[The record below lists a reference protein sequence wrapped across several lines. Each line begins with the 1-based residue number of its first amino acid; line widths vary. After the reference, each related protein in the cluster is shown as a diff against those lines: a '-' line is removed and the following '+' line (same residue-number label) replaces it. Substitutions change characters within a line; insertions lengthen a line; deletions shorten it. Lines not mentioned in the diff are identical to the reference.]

1 MFRAVTRANPGS
13 RTTNPFETP
22 VVYFTN
28 DEVRKF
34 REFEARSLSLFD
46 ESQRLFKS
54 APSHTGK
61 GSSKLT
67 LIRYGQ
73 TKPQALASIGTRRR
87 IEPDIYILYDRLDP
101 ERLIMNRR
109 DLARAYTIVNRQRPR
124 VGIPTPLQPTR
135 LQRSTHHDTSLDF
148 IHSQR
153 RLTDRGFRARAPR
166 PFSRP

>member
-1 MFRAVTRANPGS
+1 MLFVSAIRTYSRGWPRSSSTREPSDPPLRMMESIRFFLSYTIIFENIFCFGRSPG
-13 RTTNPFETP
+13 RTQDPERRTP
-22 VVYFTN
+22 SKHPSSFFTN
-28 DEVRKF
+28 NNEVRKF

-101 ERLIMNRR
+101 ERLR
-109 DLARAYTIVNRQRPR
+109 
-124 VGIPTPLQPTR
+124 
-135 LQRSTHHDTSLDF
+135 
-148 IHSQR
+148 
-153 RLTDRGFRARAPR
+153 
-166 PFSRP
+166 